1 MTQPPHLPRTFLG
14 DLETVLQETGAS
26 LDGDRDRP
34 AALDELHTLGRLSFS
49 ASPEVGGTPSMSATV
64 ASSSASGTGSLS
76 VNAVLLAL
84 GILFSS
90 AGATSRQ
97 PLLKR
102 CRTAVARCYT
112 NCVPTTKPRYT
123 FTDTG
128 AVQDL
133 LDAAQRRWPEIADRK
148 TLLLRLAEEG
158 RSVLAAEDQQRA
170 SEARRQRVQTALTRI
185 PSLVDA
191 EVLLSDRAWS

>member
-1 MTQPPHLPRTFLG
+1 VRAWTAIAT
-14 DLETVLQETGAS
+14 AS
-26 LDGDRDRP
+26 RRS
-34 AALDELHTLGRLSFS
+34 TSSTRSGRLSFS
-49 ASPEVGGTPSMSATV
+49 ASPEVGGDTV
-64 ASSSASGTGSLS
+64 DVGNRRQLIGERHRLS

-148 TLLLRLAEEG
+148 ALLLRLAEEG